1 MELSRTRPA
10 VVSAQG
16 KVISRHSPRTEN
28 KDSTNRA
35 THQPTRQNRVQTS
48 HISTILTFN
57 YQRTHTPPHC
67 ILIVTSIPET
77 RSHQP
82 VTHTSGI
89 TLDSPHDAKV
99 ILLTTHTPA
108 QCPDTSRQ
116 CIHDHF
122 RPITPPGPPTT
133 RPPSPPRTMINA
145 TSKDYL
151 CHCLMNCSLLI
162 LL

>member
-35 THQPTRQNRVQTS
+35 NHQPTRQNRVQTS

-89 TLDSPHDAKV
+89 TLDSPQDAKV
-99 ILLTTHTPA
+99 NLTHAGSMSRHFTLMHTRPL
-108 QCPDTSRQ
+108 QTS
-116 CIHDHF
+116 
-122 RPITPPGPPTT
+122 PPGPPTT

-145 TSKDYL
+145 TSNDYL